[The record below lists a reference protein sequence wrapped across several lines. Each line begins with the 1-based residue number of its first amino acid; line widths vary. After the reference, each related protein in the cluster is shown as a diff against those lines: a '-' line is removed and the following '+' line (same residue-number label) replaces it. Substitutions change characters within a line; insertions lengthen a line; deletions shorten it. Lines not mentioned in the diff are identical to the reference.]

1 MSHMN
6 SAWQRFPLNALSKRG
21 TSCQLR
27 FQDLFMTVESISTT
41 FATGRRAG
49 AMTFGAIFALESL
62 VRSMNSTVIS
72 LQAYDL
78 LGSSQKVSELSTI
91 VSLSVLVT
99 TLMFPFALGRLRR
112 RWAYTLGVT
121 AMVVASLLLASY
133 TVMGQAS
140 GMYFRNCGA
149 AIMNITLSLY
159 IMDHIKRTELA
170 RSEPVRLSL
179 STFSWMIGPAS
190 GVWLYTRY
198 GPWGPQL
205 ASIAAALA
213 LFLLFWYL
221 RLSDR
226 VTMPS
231 GTLQPFNPLANVLRF
246 VKQPR
251 LRLAWMIAFGRSCFW
266 STFFI
271 YGPLLMVEGGVG
283 KQISGLMIS
292 ASQGLLLCA
301 YLFGRLAHRFGVRP
315 VIGMCFGVMAVSA
328 IAAGLAGKAMPYAAM
343 FFMLCAALAAT
354 GLDGVGG
361 IPFLRAVRPHERQ
374 RMAPV
379 YRTFIDFSDLIPAIV
394 FAVALSYFEIGS
406 VFIILGMGLTV
417 LGAVAFRYLPKSL

>member
-1 MSHMN
+1 
-6 SAWQRFPLNALSKRG
+6 
-21 TSCQLR
+21 
-27 FQDLFMTVESISTT
+27 
-41 FATGRRAG
+41 
-49 AMTFGAIFALESL
+49 
-62 VRSMNSTVIS
+62 MNSTVIS

>member
-1 MSHMN
+1 
-6 SAWQRFPLNALSKRG
+6 
-21 TSCQLR
+21 
-27 FQDLFMTVESISTT
+27 MTVESISTT

-49 AMTFGAIFALESL
+49 ALTFSAIFSLESL
-62 VRSMNSTVIS
+62 IRSMNSTVIS

-78 LGSSQKVSELSTI
+78 LGSSQKVSELSTV

-99 TLMFPFALGRLRR
+99 TLMFPFVLGRLRR
-112 RWAYTLGVT
+112 RWAYTLGLLV
-121 AMVVASLLLASY
+121 MVVASLFLASY
-133 TVMGQAS
+133 TVVGQAA
-140 GMYFRNCGA
+140 GMYFRNCAA

-170 RSEPVRLSL
+170 RTEPIRLSL

-190 GVWLYTRY
+190 GVWLYTNY
-198 GPWGPQL
+198 GPWGPQI
-205 ASIAAALA
+205 ASISAAMTLA
-213 LFLLFWYL
+213 VLFWYL

-226 VTMPS
+226 VTMSS
-231 GTLQPFNPLANVLRF
+231 GTLQPFNPLANVVRF
-246 VKQPR
+246 VRQPR

-266 STFFI
+266 STLFI
-271 YGPLLMVEGGVG
+271 YGPLLMVEGGVS

-301 YLFGRLAHRFGVRP
+301 YFFGQLARRFGVRP
-315 VIGMCFGVMAVSA
+315 VIGGCYLAIAVSS
-328 IAAGLAGKAMPYAAM
+328 IGAGLAGKAMPFVAM
-343 FFMLCAALAAT
+343 GFLLSASLAAT
-354 GLDGVGG
+354 GLDGIGG

-379 YRTFIDFSDLIPAIV
+379 YRTFIDFSDLIPAII

-406 VFIILGMGLTV
+406 VFIILGVGLTIM
-417 LGAVAFRYLPKSL
+417 GAVAFRYLPKSL